1 MNSSKCSW
9 GVGHKEK
16 REMRRFNRL
25 ITAALCSTICS
36 AMLVP
41 AAYAQTAESSDDS
54 GDEPII
60 VTATLRAMDVQ
71 DIPLAV
77 TAVAPEA
84 LERQGVNDI
93 KNLASISPSINIQ
106 SSQTET
112 QGTSIKIRGVGT
124 TGNNTGLES
133 SVGVFIDGVYQSR
146 PGVALGDLVDI
157 ERLEILR
164 GPQGTLFGRNTSAG
178 ALNVSTKRPS
188 LSTTEGFVNASY
200 GNYDFMNLQGGVS
213 LPVVQDVAGVRLSGT
228 WRKRDGYLKS
238 PTGAESNDRDRYML
252 RGQLYIEPN
261 ADVSIRLLADY
272 AKTDEQCCE
281 AVIVRETELAPFSA
295 FHGLASDGVDQSGL
309 SALKNLS
316 INGGPYKN
324 GSKQW
329 GTSAELKWDLGGAKL
344 TSVTA
349 YRKFDSSS
357 TTVGG
362 FTANDTYTVG
372 NGAPTS
378 RVGILPSG
386 DHIKTF
392 TQELRLQGTAVND
405 HVDWL
410 VGGFYSSEKIRADQT
425 MTLNADFQK
434 TGSAFNFANAAG
446 VNPLFALTA
455 LGNAGVPVNAN
466 GNYAENRFLQDASSY
481 SVFTHNV
488 ISFTDKL
495 SLTLGARYV
504 NETKDASFN
513 QLAGTTGA
521 GASACQASVNG
532 VLTGGV
538 PAPLRAG
545 MIGINC
551 FPFATSVALTAP
563 AAVGGG
569 LASAKLPLPRVWAQE
584 FKDDEI
590 TYTAQLGY
598 KANEDLLLYAGY
610 SHGFKSGGFNLDPQ
624 SATLQNSGAILAG
637 LATGTIVA
645 PVYADPS
652 FKSEKVNQI
661 EVGVKA
667 TLFGA
672 IKANLAL
679 FDMKMS
685 DFQVLE
691 FTGVQFLTFNVNSA
705 RSTGAELELFGKLS
719 DNISAN
725 VSATYA
731 NARYPSNCADGVAVA
746 ARPSTLRLCGQDLTN
761 APRFAGVVGMTYNGP
776 LNDTGWNLLVNGN
789 VNYSDSRTTRTI
801 DTDTNGLPVPLAQQ
815 ENYFKM
821 NARIGLTTPDDRYTF
836 ELWGTNLTNEI
847 TRGITANTPLRGG
860 AGTRSLIGFV
870 EEPRM
875 YGMTVRAKF

>member
-1 MNSSKCSW
+1 
-9 GVGHKEK
+9 
-16 REMRRFNRL
+16 MRRFNRVM
-25 ITAALCSTICS
+25 TAALCSTICS

-41 AAYAQTAESSDDS
+41 AAYAQTAPAEDDN
-54 GDEPII
+54 GEEPII

-84 LERQGVNDI
+84 LERQGINDI
-93 KNLASISPSINIQ
+93 KNLASISPSFNIQ

-146 PGVALGDLVDI
+146 PGVALGDLVDL

-178 ALNVSTKRPS
+178 ALNVTTKRPN
-188 LSTTEGFVNASY
+188 LSEVEGFANASY
-200 GNYDFMNLQGGVS
+200 GNYNFMNLQAGVS
-213 LPVVQDVAGVRLSGT
+213 VPVATDVAGVRLSGT
-228 WRKRDGYLKS
+228 WRKRDGYLKT
-238 PTGAESNDRDRYML
+238 PAGVESNDRDRYML

-281 AVIVRETELAPFSA
+281 AVIVRETELAPFFA
-295 FHGLASDGVDQSGL
+295 ANGLLSDGVDQSGM

-316 INGGPYKN
+316 INGGPYLN

-329 GTSAELKWDLGGAKL
+329 GTSAELKWDLGGVKL
-344 TSVTA
+344 TSITA
-349 YRKFDSSS
+349 YRKFDTNS

-378 RVGILPSG
+378 RAGILPSG

-392 TQELRLQGTAVND
+392 TQELRLQGTAFND
-405 HVDWL
+405 HLDWL
-410 VGGFYSSEKIRADQT
+410 LGGFYSSEKIRADQT

-434 TGSAFNFANAAG
+434 TGSAFNFGPATAVGPPAG
-446 VNPLFALTA
+446 FGSNPLFTLTA
-455 LGNAGVPVNAN
+455 FGNAGVPVNAN
-466 GNYAENRFLQDASSY
+466 GNYAENRFLQDAKSW

-488 ISFTDKL
+488 INFTDKL

-532 VLTGGV
+532 VLSGAV
-538 PAPLRAG
+538 PAPARAG
-545 MIGINC
+545 LIGINC

-563 AAVGGG
+563 AALGGG
-569 LASAKLPLPRVWAQE
+569 LASRWLPLPRQWTQE

-624 SATLQNSGAILAG
+624 SATLQNSAAILAG
-637 LATGTIVA
+637 QTTTR
-645 PVYADPS
+645 VYADPS

-667 TLFGA
+667 TLFGG

-719 DNISAN
+719 DHIAAN
-725 VSATYA
+725 MSATYA
-731 NARYPSNCADGVAVA
+731 NARYPGNCADGVAA
-746 ARPSTLRLCGQDLTN
+746 AALPSTLRLCGQDLTN
-761 APRFAGVVGMTYNGP
+761 APKFAGVFGMTYDGP
-776 LNDTGWNLLVNGN
+776 LNDSGWSLLVNGN

-801 DTDTNGLPVPLAQQ
+801 DTDTNNLPVPLARQ

-847 TRGITANTPLRGG
+847 TRGITANTPLRGAAG
-860 AGTRSLIGFV
+860 ARSLIGFV

-875 YGMTVRAKF
+875 YGLTVRAKF

>member
-1 MNSSKCSW
+1 
-9 GVGHKEK
+9 
-16 REMRRFNRL
+16 MRRFNRV

-41 AAYAQTAESSDDS
+41 AAYAQTAQAEEDS

-112 QGTSIKIRGVGT
+112 QGTSIKVRGVGT

-188 LSTTEGFVNASY
+188 LSEVEGFANASY
-200 GNYDFMNLQGGVS
+200 GNYNFMNLQAGVS
-213 LPVVQDVAGVRLSGT
+213 VPITTDVAGLRVSGT

-238 PTGAESNDRDRYML
+238 PTGVESNNRDRYML

-295 FHGLASDGVDQSGL
+295 FHGLASDGVDQSGM

-316 INGGPYKN
+316 INGGPYLN

-329 GTSAELKWDLGGAKL
+329 GTSAEVKWDLGAAKL

-362 FTANDTYTVG
+362 FTSNDTYTVG

-378 RVGILPSG
+378 RPGIMPSG

-392 TQELRLQGTAVND
+392 TQELRLQGTAMND
-405 HVDWL
+405 GLDWL
-410 VGGFYSSEKIRADQT
+410 IGGFYSSEKIRADQT
-425 MTLNADFQK
+425 MTLNADFQR

-466 GNYAENRFLQDASSY
+466 GNYAENRFNQDASSW

-488 ISFTDKL
+488 LNFTDKL
-495 SLTLGARYV
+495 SLTVGARYV

-513 QLAGTTGA
+513 QLAATTGA

-532 VLTGGV
+532 VLTGAV
-538 PAPLRAG
+538 PAALRAG

-563 AAVGGG
+563 AAIGGG
-569 LASAKLPLPRVWAQE
+569 LASAKLPLPRIWSQE

-719 DNISAN
+719 DNISVNA
-725 VSATYA
+725 SGTYA

-761 APRFAGVVGMTYNGP
+761 APKFAGVVGVTYDGP
-776 LNDTGWNLLVNGN
+776 LNDSGWSILVNGN

-801 DTDTNGLPVPLAQQ
+801 DTDTNGLPVPFARQ
-815 ENYFKM
+815 ENYYKI
-821 NARIGLTTPDDRYTF
+821 NARIGLTTPDERYTF
-836 ELWGTNLTNEI
+836 ELWGTNLNNEI